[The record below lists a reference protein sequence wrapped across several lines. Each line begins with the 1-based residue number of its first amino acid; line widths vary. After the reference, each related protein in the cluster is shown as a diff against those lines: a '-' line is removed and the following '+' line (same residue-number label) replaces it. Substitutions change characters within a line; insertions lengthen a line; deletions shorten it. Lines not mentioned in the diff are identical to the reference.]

1 MTFDEKV
8 KSFCPME
15 GTEFEGHCIENFAT
29 IKVKTAKCSHRD
41 YCENL
46 KKNQKKQ
53 NENQRSNINAN
64 Q

>member
-8 KSFCPME
+8 REYCPME
-15 GTEFEGHCIENFAT
+15 DTEYEGFCIDNHAT

-46 KKNQKKQ
+46 KKELEEAK
-53 NENQRSNINAN
+53 
-64 Q
+64 